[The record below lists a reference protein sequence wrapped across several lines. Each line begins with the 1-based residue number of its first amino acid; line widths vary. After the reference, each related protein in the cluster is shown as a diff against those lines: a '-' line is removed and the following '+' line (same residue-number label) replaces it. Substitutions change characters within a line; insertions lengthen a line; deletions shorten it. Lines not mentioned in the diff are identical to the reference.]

1 MLRLLKGDKEWTS
14 VTHNLETSIADYNEE
29 LKYFSMGMLVATF
42 NEVKCTTPHFHLVT
56 QIAQGDNTSS
66 SLERI
71 ETVQSG
77 KLQCTSF
84 LKSRLLTDRR
94 GATSPKELAESSQFG

>member
-42 NEVKCTTPHFHLVT
+42 NEVKCTTPPFSAHDT
-56 QIAQGDNTSS
+56 NSTRRQDG
-66 SLERI
+66 
-71 ETVQSG
+71 
-77 KLQCTSF
+77 
-84 LKSRLLTDRR
+84 TD
-94 GATSPKELAESSQFG
+94 